1 MSTGP
6 VSAVQVGSYFVGQYY
21 QVLQRQPDL
30 VHQFYN
36 DVSSMIRVD
45 GDSTLTAD
53 TILKIHTVIMSL
65 NFIATEIKTINSLYS
80 WGGGVLVMVSG
91 HVRTSDYNG
100 KRKFMQ
106 SFFLAPQEKGFFVL
120 NDIFHFLDD
129 ELILEDFGAPQ
140 LSNNK
145 PDSPLGVSNSL
156 PEAQVSGYGLEEEA
170 IDYIQSLRVG
180 DGIVDDYGFAEEN
193 HLYYPET
200 QSGMYEPAEQSSTV
214 EHPGYLNN
222 GQGLHSAV
230 IDEVYE
236 EEPQK
241 KTYASILRVAKEQ
254 AAASTAS
261 QASTNQSVPLASE
274 WDSKPQPAVQQSHVE
289 APYVPETKEAVAE
302 DYSGQEDD
310 YELKSVYV
318 RNLPPS
324 VTSAQLEQEFKRF
337 GKIQHDGIF
346 IRNRPDIGVCYA
358 FVEYESM
365 DAVHAAIQGS
375 PIELDGTRIYVEE
388 RRANA
393 LGACQGG
400 GRRGGRGRGGYSS
413 DAPRGGRFGGRGSG
427 RVSYQEGGDYNRQKS
442 NGYHQRGY

>member
-1 MSTGP
+1 MATGP

-21 QVLQRQPDL
+21 QVLQRQPEL

-36 DVSSMIRVD
+36 DASSMVRVD

-65 NFIATEIKTINSLYS
+65 NFITTEIKTINSLHS

-100 KRKFMQ
+100 QRKFMQ

-120 NDIFHFLDD
+120 NDIFHFLED
-129 ELILEDFGAPQ
+129 EFVLQDYAAPQ
-140 LSNNK
+140 LSENK
-145 PDSPLGVSNSL
+145 SESLLGVSNSL
-156 PEAQVSGYGLEEEA
+156 PEAQVSDYGLEEEA
-170 IDYIQSLRVG
+170 IDYVQSLHVQ
-180 DGIVDDYGFAEEN
+180 DDLVNDYGYEEERQLQYSEQQSV
-193 HLYYPET
+193 LYESPE
-200 QSGMYEPAEQSSTV
+200 QLSAV
-214 EHPGYLNN
+214 EHPGFRSN
-222 GQGLHSAV
+222 GQSLHSAG
-230 IDEVYE
+230 IDEVHE

-241 KTYASILRVAKEQ
+241 KTYASILRVAKGQ
-254 AAASTAS
+254 PAASTAS
-261 QASTNQSVPLASE
+261 QSVPPVSE
-274 WDSKPQPAVQQSHVE
+274 WDSRPQPAIVE
-289 APYVPETKEAVAE
+289 ASCLPEAKEASAE
-302 DYSGQEDD
+302 DYSYQDD
-310 YELKSVYV
+310 DGELKSVYV
-318 RNLPPS
+318 RNLPAS

-337 GKIQHDGIF
+337 GTITHDGIF

-365 DAVHAAIQGS
+365 ASVHAALQAS
-375 PIELDGTRIYVEE
+375 PIELDGRQIYVEE

-393 LGACQGG
+393 LGAYRG
-400 GRRGGRGRGGYSS
+400 GRRGGRGRGGYLS

-427 RVSYQEGGDYNRQKS
+427 RGSYQEGGDHNRQKS